1 MENGSRIVVYD
12 APDRTFLVAEMY
24 LHGEYLGLVRQEERR
39 GQFAFV
45 PVPPRQRKTAVSMR
59 TYLHL
64 ISTAIDRLGA
74 VA

>member
-1 MENGSRIVVYD
+1 
-12 APDRTFLVAEMY
+12 MY
-24 LHGEYLGLVRQEERR
+24 LHGEYLGLVRQEEGR

-59 TYLHL
+59 TYLDL
-64 ISTAIDRLGA
+64 LSTAIDRLGT